1 MLITIWLK
9 IRDLGYAKVLI
20 GNASDSWESSCTKY
34 VEVITLKLSK
44 FSFSFRL
51 RKITSRFKKFS
62 DRNEMSQTSLFG
74 DWFHDK
80 VDFYGQKEIKKT

>member
-1 MLITIWLK
+1 M
-9 IRDLGYAKVLI
+9 GYASFKKLKVLI
-20 GNASDSWESSCTKY
+20 VNASDSCWESSCAKY